1 MAPSPFL
8 WKTVACGCPLCTLC
22 VWWSRCPL
30 RTKQARQCAF
40 TGKNS
45 AAHYCSE
52 SFPASAVSP
61 QVEDL
66 NAKWQRYDASRDE
79 YVRGLH
85 AQMQGLRAP
94 PEPSRPSCP
103 ELMRKE
109 ISRLNRQLEEKIRV
123 CVDVRR
129 ELVAV
134 RGARDAALERVQML
148 EQQILAYKDDF
159 TSERAD
165 RERAQ
170 GRIQELEE
178 EVASLRQQAS
188 WTQGSCPRDVSD
200 EPI

>member
-148 EQQILAYKDDF
+148 EQQ
-159 TSERAD
+159 
-165 RERAQ
+165 
-170 GRIQELEE
+170 
-178 EVASLRQQAS
+178 
-188 WTQGSCPRDVSD
+188 VSD
-200 EPI
+200 RVARGPVVRVVRPREPSPCRVDVPRHQDSPVSHLLSDPRLQG